1 VTKDAKVRVARGDLK
16 PNRARFWWKRLQNL
30 SHVAAELSGWKQGFR
45 ADPGESTD
53 VFTHEPDKAKE
64 LFATLKADIAR
75 GRSR

>member
-1 VTKDAKVRVARGDLK
+1 
-16 PNRARFWWKRLQNL
+16 L